1 MAFPYYANVFYPK
14 VEKQNIVVADSNNF
28 QTASFTVKG
37 MSYKGCEA
45 EVNHELYKVKGVI
58 DAQTFYDKGTSI
70 VKYDK
75 SKAKVE
81 QLKNAVAHTGYS
93 IANYQLLNK

>member
-1 MAFPYYANVFYPK
+1 M
-14 VEKQNIVVADSNNF
+14 NN
-28 QTASFTVKG
+28 
-37 MSYKGCEA
+37 
-45 EVNHELYKVKGVI
+45 ELYKVKGVI

-81 QLKNAVAHTGYS
+81 QLKNAIAHTGYS
-93 IANYQLLNK
+93 IANDQLLNK

>member
-45 EVNHELYKVKGVI
+45 EVNHELYKIKGVI
-58 DAQTFYDKGTSI
+58 DAQNF
-70 VKYDK
+70 
-75 SKAKVE
+75 
-81 QLKNAVAHTGYS
+81 L
-93 IANYQLLNK
+93 

>member
-1 MAFPYYANVFYPK
+1 MHK
-14 VEKQNIVVADSNNF
+14 
-28 QTASFTVKG
+28 
-37 MSYKGCEA
+37 
-45 EVNHELYKVKGVI
+45 
-58 DAQTFYDKGTSI
+58 TFYDKGTSI

-81 QLKNAVAHTGYS
+81 QLKNAIAHTGYS